1 MRPWI
6 APSLV
11 AAVLAL
17 LLPALPAAA
26 ETVHFRSATVPP
38 TPLQLRL
45 AKEQAHP
52 VPEPLSTK
60 LSGELY
66 RPADDGR
73 FPAVVALHGCGGPG
87 LREREDALGARF
99 TALGYAL
106 LIADSFGPRGVT
118 NGCSHDYW
126 VRPADRVADAY
137 GALAYL
143 ARLPFVDADRIA
155 LLGFSQGAD
164 VALSAVTPGGDESLF
179 DRHFHT
185 AIAYYPTCAGFN
197 GTVSVPTA
205 ILIGELDDWT
215 PAAACQKMMARRSRE
230 GAPLRLVIYP
240 GAYHAFNAVTL
251 RNRPMT
257 YMGHHLEYNEAADRA
272 AWAEMVAAL
281 RRAFGG

>member
-6 APSLV
+6 APSLMT
-11 AAVLAL
+11 AVLAM
-17 LLPALPAAA
+17 LLPSLPAAA
-26 ETVHFRSATVPP
+26 ETVRFLSATVPP
-38 TPLQLRL
+38 TPLQLRV
-45 AKEQAHP
+45 AQERKQP
-52 VPEPLSTK
+52 VPEPLSTE

-66 RPADDGR
+66 RPTGDGPFR
-73 FPAVVALHGCGGPG
+73 AVVALHGCGGPG
-87 LREREDALGARF
+87 SREGENSLGVRF
-99 TALGYAL
+99 TSLGYAL
-106 LIADSFGPRGVT
+106 LIVDSFSPRGIT

-126 VRPADRVADAY
+126 VKPADRVADAY
-137 GALAYL
+137 GALAHL

-155 LLGFSQGAD
+155 VVGYSQGAD

-179 DRHFHT
+179 DRHFRT

-251 RNRPMT
+251 RDRPMT
-257 YMGHHLEYNEAADRA
+257 YKGHHLEYNEAADRA